1 MGQPGVDVNLS
12 ATPSTSTKS
21 APAPQ
26 TTSPVESASPKPAE
40 SPTQVPTAT
49 PTSAPKT
56 EATSATATPKKV
68 KMANPNALPIAG
80 EKVDEILSHTHFEL
94 GATGVRLSE
103 EHDEIFPEHHEL
115 DKVTLAPTGS
125 DLTDKKE
132 EIPAV
137 VPDTSH
143 LSIKPN

>member
-1 MGQPGVDVNLS
+1 
-12 ATPSTSTKS
+12 
-21 APAPQ
+21 
-26 TTSPVESASPKPAE
+26 
-40 SPTQVPTAT
+40 
-49 PTSAPKT
+49 
-56 EATSATATPKKV
+56 
-68 KMANPNALPIAG
+68 MANYDLKKHGIGPWYQDHSGNIIAG
-80 EKVDEILSHTHFEL
+80 EPGDKSVQVRARTLQDTKVDEILSHTHFEL

-143 LSIKPN
+143 LSIKPD